1 MVVNINWELQGCCR
15 HNQVVFIAA
24 VGIST
29 VVILAVSTPP
39 HAYSSA
45 AAGCRSPSIYV
56 ITY

>member
-29 VVILAVSTPP
+29 VVILAVSPP
-39 HAYSSA
+39 RLLLRRRISM
-45 AAGCRSPSIYV
+45 
-56 ITY
+56 